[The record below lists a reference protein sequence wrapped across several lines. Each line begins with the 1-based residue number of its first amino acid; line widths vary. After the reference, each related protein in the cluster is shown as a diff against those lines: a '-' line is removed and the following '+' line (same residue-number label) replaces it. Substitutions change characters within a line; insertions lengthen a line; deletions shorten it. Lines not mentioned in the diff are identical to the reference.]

1 MRKCSSYSCFRTR
14 RLRPK
19 RLHTTQAR
27 IGGRGQGQVG
37 NPMSYHTVPWFSQ
50 ILLRFSAVGKGIQ
63 FVIATPHPNY
73 NNLNSMVWSCPLYI
87 PGELLI
93 KFLRVFLDICLMQDW
108 LCFQG
113 HVSPPQ
119 GQMDIGPGTSPGL
132 PFKLLS
138 TCISCDI
145 SGTGTSLGSD
155 WQLSKTQGSELVS
168 NCVWLMF
175 TRLLLVLFLQS
186 SSLRGWWRDSS
197 PGHSSRGGAETSA
210 CWDYTPSPVV
220 TSRK

>member
-1 MRKCSSYSCFRTR
+1 MTLSLLEIADSYRLSTVLSGFAYINSLHSHNSMRKCSSYSCFRTR

-37 NPMSYHTVPWFSQ
+37 NPMSYHTDPWFSQ

-119 GQMDIGPGTSPGL
+119 GQMDIGTWHL
-132 PFKLLS
+132 PRPSFQALVNLYILWHFRDGHELRLWL
-138 TCISCDI
+138 TAFQN
-145 SGTGTSLGSD
+145 SGVRIG
-155 WQLSKTQGSELVS
+155 
-168 NCVWLMF
+168 F
-175 TRLLLVLFLQS
+175 
-186 SSLRGWWRDSS
+186 
-197 PGHSSRGGAETSA
+197 
-210 CWDYTPSPVV
+210 
-220 TSRK
+220 